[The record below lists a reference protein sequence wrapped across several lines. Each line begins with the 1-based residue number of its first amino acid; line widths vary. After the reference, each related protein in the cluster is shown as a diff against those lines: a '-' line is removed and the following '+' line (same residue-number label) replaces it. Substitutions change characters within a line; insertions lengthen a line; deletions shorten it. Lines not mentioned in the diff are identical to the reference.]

1 MFILIIF
8 KKSKT
13 TGKIMEIHWSNCVQ
27 TPVEKL
33 FITKNIKPSRVHKL
47 WSVIKKI
54 GYYFILRTNFC
65 FLIHLYNYF

>member
-33 FITKNIKPSRVHKL
+33 FITKNIKQVVS
-47 WSVIKKI
+47 I
-54 GYYFILRTNFC
+54 
-65 FLIHLYNYF
+65 NYDQS